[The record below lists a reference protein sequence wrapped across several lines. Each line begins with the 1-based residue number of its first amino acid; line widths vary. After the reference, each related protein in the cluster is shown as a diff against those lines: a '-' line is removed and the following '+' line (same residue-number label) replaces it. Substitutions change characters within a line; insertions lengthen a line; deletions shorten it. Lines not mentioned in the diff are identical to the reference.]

1 MQESI
6 VKGKNLLLATDGK
19 GHSSKAAQ
27 YAIELAKLT
36 SSKLFV
42 LYVVSPRNETK
53 QQVTIDD
60 GLSSLN
66 ELKGRAEEAGVEMT
80 TLLEGGSPY
89 ESVLTTAERI
99 QAGAVIVGTS
109 QKNSLD
115 RVLLGSVSEFIVRNS
130 QCTVIVVK

>member
-42 LYVVSPRNETK
+42 LYVVSPRNK
-53 QQVTIDD
+53 R
-60 GLSSLN
+60 SSKL
-66 ELKGRAEEAGVEMT
+66 
-80 TLLEGGSPY
+80 
-89 ESVLTTAERI
+89 
-99 QAGAVIVGTS
+99 Q
-109 QKNSLD
+109 
-115 RVLLGSVSEFIVRNS
+115 
-130 QCTVIVVK
+130 